1 MDIWAKLC
9 ECHGRQVLVCKSE
22 TQDEGESPAVK
33 FEAMLHGLTAAFYL
47 GFATEELRD
56 KAFDELIDQDFADKV
71 MADVFATA
79 GRFETE

>member
-1 MDIWAKLC
+1 M
-9 ECHGRQVLVCKSE
+9 
-22 TQDEGESPAVK
+22 
-33 FEAMLHGLTAAFYL
+33 HGLTAAFYL